1 MGYTRKIITVS
12 FHVTEVHIV
21 YPRFWPNKMKSQI
34 LFFTILSVVT
44 VYGQDSKFYCG
55 RNVPKA
61 LDLLCPNGP
70 VLMKRD
76 RPYPF
81 NHFGY
86 SYDDEIA
93 YDLPWIARYKA
104 KSMERGKRQGVAT
117 ECCDKPCAISE
128 LLSYCPNW
136 RNWGTMARQRWW
148 TILRLF
154 YKQITINLNK

>member
-1 MGYTRKIITVS
+1 
-12 FHVTEVHIV
+12 
-21 YPRFWPNKMKSQI
+21 MKFQI
-34 LFFTILSVVT
+34 LFFIILSVVT

-61 LDLLCPNGP
+61 LDLLCPNSP
-70 VLMKRD
+70 MLMKRD
-76 RPYPF
+76 RPYSF

-86 SYDDEIA
+86 PYDDEA

-128 LLSYCPNW
+128 LLSYCPN
-136 RNWGTMARQRWW
+136 
-148 TILRLF
+148 
-154 YKQITINLNK
+154 